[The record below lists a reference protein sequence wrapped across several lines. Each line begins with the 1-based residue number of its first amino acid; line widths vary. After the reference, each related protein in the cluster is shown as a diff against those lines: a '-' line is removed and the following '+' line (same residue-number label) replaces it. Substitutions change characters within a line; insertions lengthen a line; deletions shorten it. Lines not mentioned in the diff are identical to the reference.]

1 MKILG
6 SIVSKRKIKDVVG
19 FVEVVNDIS
28 KVSDPT
34 KPILIV
40 GLSEAKKLISNFSI
54 LEKSVGGDIFWTY
67 GRTEKRD
74 EHEFDLKSLYDY
86 VLESAIKDIKYY
98 YVNLFTIKLNSV
110 KKLIN
115 ILNNGD
121 KKYIYISNNIFY
133 VYYNNYILG
142 VSLDITSWLNISKK
156 KILSKLHSNP
166 NNIISYSDAFLSYD
180 IKRII
185 NNKKYVTPYFMS
197 IQSE

>member
-28 KVSDPT
+28 KVSDST

-54 LEKSVGGDIFWTY
+54 LEKSVGEDIFWTY

-74 EHEFDLKSLYDY
+74 EHEFDLKSFYDY

-98 YVNLFTIKLNSV
+98 YVNLLTIKLNSV

-166 NNIISYSDAFLSYD
+166 NNIISYSDSFLSYD

>member
-1 MKILG
+1 M
-6 SIVSKRKIKDVVG
+6 
-19 FVEVVNDIS
+19 
-28 KVSDPT
+28 
-34 KPILIV
+34 
-40 GLSEAKKLISNFSI
+40 
-54 LEKSVGGDIFWTY
+54 
-67 GRTEKRD
+67 
-74 EHEFDLKSLYDY
+74 
-86 VLESAIKDIKYY
+86 LESAIKDIKYY
-98 YVNLFTIKLNSV
+98 YVNLLTIKLNSV